1 MKNRIEKLSSPTHKK
16 KLEDIQSEMIDKVR
30 EKCSTLKKTITF
42 RNSLVV
48 YVTEN
53 DTYINEDVR
62 VQYVVYKLQPDC
74 VVIGTSFGDDVEIN
88 LAELDIY
95 EIAHI
100 LDELDN
106 GHYTIDEDDEFI
118 DPAGGR
124 GLHSHI

>member
-1 MKNRIEKLSSPTHKK
+1 MTHKEKLQ
-16 KLEDIQSEMIDKVR
+16 DIQSEMIDKVR

-42 RNSLVV
+42 RNTFAV
-48 YVTEN
+48 YVMEN
-53 DTYINEDVR
+53 DTYLDDDIR
-62 VQYVVYKLQPDC
+62 VQYAVREILPDG

-88 LAELDIY
+88 LSELDIY

-106 GHYTIDEDDEFI
+106 GHYTIDDDDEFI